1 MIEEL
6 HWVLANFISY
16 FAECSLNSQWNRK
29 AFLFIF
35 ASTDI
40 FVWKRRNLE
49 YISNNKKDSLEQK
62 NVKEIKEK
70 KKPTQKSIE
79 ICERNREYLKV
90 SSNRKIFF
98 VPSIKEM
105 VFCYQNCSDLLWEKI
120 VLVIEK
126 NFWNL
131 RLKAENLQKIWDH
144 KNNLFKQW
152 KVRTIFGNRMFF

>member
-49 YISNNKKDSLEQK
+49 YISNNKKVSLEQK

-120 VLVIEK
+120 VLVISK
-126 NFWNL
+126 F
-131 RLKAENLQKIWDH
+131 LQILGLQPRISKVFLDH
-144 KNNLFKQW
+144 
-152 KVRTIFGNRMFF
+152 